1 MSSSVKKEFN
11 KLCNPARVYLVISA
25 VSLLIYIMA
34 MVNHLDKMHTVN
46 GLVIQTL
53 SMVIWTLVLNWVCSL
68 KYGNKIAWFLVFLPM
83 ILVFIMIF
91 FMIYLVSEKKI
102 TSDELKQFVESTK
115 EDENKEGFCGSCS

>member
-11 KLCNPARVYLVISA
+11 KLCSPAKLYLVISA
-25 VSLLIYIMA
+25 VSLLIYIMT
-34 MVNHLDKMHTVN
+34 MMNHVDKMHTVN

>member
-91 FMIYLVSEKKI
+91 FIIYLVSEKKI